1 MDAASLGLSLPGH
14 SQPTPWGLCDSVE
27 LAASPVPPG
36 LHGALPITGSR
47 MATDQHSAFSGAV
60 ELWGSAYGCL
70 LGASSFLYLEAPQLL
85 FEALVLG
92 SGWEPRW

>member
-1 MDAASLGLSLPGH
+1 
-14 SQPTPWGLCDSVE
+14 
-27 LAASPVPPG
+27 
-36 LHGALPITGSR
+36 